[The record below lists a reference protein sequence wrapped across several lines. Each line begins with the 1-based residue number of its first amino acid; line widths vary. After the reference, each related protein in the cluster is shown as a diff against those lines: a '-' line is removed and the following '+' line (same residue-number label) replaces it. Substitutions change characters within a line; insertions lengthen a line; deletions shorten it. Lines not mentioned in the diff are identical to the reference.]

1 MAAVVHCCVLSLRYR
16 VFRMAGSDPV
26 LEEGVSALAVRV
38 RRGRSGGHKNWRHYF
53 LNVAE
58 KERRDAEWLSCFF
71 AS

>member
-38 RRGRSGGHKNWRHYF
+38 RRGRSGGHKNWSHYLF
-53 LNVAE
+53 SQC
-58 KERRDAEWLSCFF
+58 R
-71 AS
+71 